1 MPSEAPLPVL
11 PKYESPKPRPTA
23 TLPENFELKA
33 GPLNKLITRM
43 LPKNLKSGKNK
54 GQSLK
59 LSSKMPNYKPG
70 KKHKVHFK

>member
-1 MPSEAPLPVL
+1 MPNEAPLPVL
-11 PKYESPKPRPTA
+11 PVYKEPKPRPVA
-23 TLPENFELKA
+23 VLPQSFEAKP
-33 GPLNKLITRM
+33 GPLNKLINRM
-43 LPKNLKSGKNK
+43 LPKNLKAGKMK